1 MVVDGRLQ
9 GERKKRSKTSNVY
22 VSSNLSF
29 YLSQKNLKSQSQSKS
44 LLILKKSFD
53 VKKRKHVTFKI
64 NLNDLKL
71 SREVK
76 FKTKKNGHIQ
86 SPVLTLIFKN
96 EFDY

>member
-29 YLSQKNLKSQSQSKS
+29 YLSQSQSKS